1 MVIGFSSS
9 LSAGKNE
16 IINFLILRPWFS
28 INSSLK
34 ETFCFNNNV
43 VPQGNKDVL
52 SRLRTKAMSPM
63 THKKKTK
70 SVLTMT
76 NTIFSSLD

>member
-28 INSSLK
+28 INSRLK

-63 THKKKTK
+63 TQKKDKI
-70 SVLTMT
+70 ST
-76 NTIFSSLD
+76 NYE